1 MDNKIITN
9 ATPNFFFLNVRK
21 KISYERIMV
30 TDETDDY
37 YNE

>member
-9 ATPNFFFLNVRK
+9 ATPNFFFLNGWK
-21 KISYERIMV
+21 KNPYERIMV